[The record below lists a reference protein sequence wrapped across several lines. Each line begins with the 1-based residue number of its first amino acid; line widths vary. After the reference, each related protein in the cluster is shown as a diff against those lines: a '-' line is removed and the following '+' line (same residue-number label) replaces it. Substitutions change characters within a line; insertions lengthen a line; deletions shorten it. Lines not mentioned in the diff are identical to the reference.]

1 MAEQPGL
8 SASPDQKRVL
18 RRAWPHMRPHRRGI
32 IGALLLS
39 ALATATTVAV
49 PALIGA
55 AVDQLLAENRAGLM
69 WAVAGVCALAV
80 LRLVVFRQSEILLT
94 TVGERVVRHLRD
106 LAVHRLSRAPLRF
119 LEAHPSGD
127 LLRRTTTE
135 IADLA
140 NFVRSQLPEVL
151 TVGGYLLFTTVL
163 LLGYSPLL
171 TLALLVV
178 FVPAVLWVLR
188 TFKRAANPA
197 FAAEAARAGAV
208 ASTYRELVT
217 SREMLRTS
225 GGLSFWRQR
234 FLADNER
241 RYLAAR
247 RTQKALFLISLS
259 RLVQGATTGVL
270 LVFGGWLASR
280 GHISVGTV
288 VVFVLATRQLFESA
302 AQASNLVGQ
311 AQVSLVGLARLL
323 DLLRVTAEVGAD
335 PDEVPAQDGERPEPE
350 GEPRTSERG
359 TLEVV
364 EVDYSYVVGNE
375 VLHHLSVT
383 VEPGERIGLVGPTGA
398 GKTTLAKLVC
408 GLYEPDAGS
417 VRYDGV
423 DLRELSPAELRR
435 RIVLVPQRVHMIH
448 GTLLDNLALVPGEPD
463 HERVSGAVERLGLGD
478 WVESLPDGLHTR
490 LGREEGQLSAGE
502 LQLIGL
508 VRAALV
514 DPAVLVLDEATADID
529 PETAWRLETAIDTL
543 RTDRTLIVIAHREAT
558 IERLPRVVRLDHG
571 SVLATS

>member
-1 MAEQPGL
+1 M
-8 SASPDQKRVL
+8 
-18 RRAWPHMRPHRRGI
+18 RRAWPYMRPQRRGI
-32 IGALLLS
+32 AGALALS

-49 PALIGA
+49 PAVIGT
-55 AVDQLLAENRAGLM
+55 AVDQLLARDRTGL
-69 WAVAGVCALAV
+69 AVAVAAVCALAV
-80 LRLVVFRQSEILLT
+80 LRLVIFRQSEVLLT

-106 LAVHRLSRAPLRF
+106 LAVTRLSRAPLR
-119 LEAHPSGD
+119 LVEAQPSGD

-151 TVGGYLLFTTVL
+151 TVGGYLLFTTAL

-178 FVPAVLWVLR
+178 FVPCVLWVLR
-188 TFKRAANPA
+188 RFKKAANPA
-197 FAAEAARAGAV
+197 FAAEAAEAGKV

-217 SREMLRTS
+217 SREMLQTC
-225 GGLSFWRQR
+225 GGVGFWRTR
-234 FLADNER
+234 FLEDNRR
-241 RYLAAR
+241 RYGAAR
-247 RTQKALFLISLS
+247 RTQRALFVISLS
-259 RLVQGATTGVL
+259 RVVQGVTTGML
-270 LVFGGWLASR
+270 LLFGGWLASR

-323 DLLRVTAEVGAD
+323 NLLEVTAPASDGAK
-335 PDEVPAQDGERPEPE
+335 PQASGAGSQDGNTSRT
-350 GEPRTSERG
+350 GEHG
-359 TLEVV
+359 DLEIRQVS
-364 EVDYSYVVGNE
+364 YSYVTGTE
-375 VLHHLSVT
+375 VLHRLSAKIGA
-383 VEPGERIGLVGPTGA
+383 GERVGLVGPTGA
-398 GKTTLAKLVC
+398 GKTTLAKLIT
-408 GLYEPDAGS
+408 GLYDPDEGS
-417 VRYDGV
+417 VLYDGV
-423 DLRELSPAELRR
+423 DLRDLSAAELRR

-448 GTLLDNLALVPGEPD
+448 GTLLDNLALVPGEPGE
-463 HERVSGAVERLGLGD
+463 ERVRETVGRLGLTD
-478 WVESLPDGLHTR
+478 WVESLPKGLDSP
-490 LGREEGQLSAGE
+490 LGMGEGQLSAGE

-529 PETAWRLETAIDTL
+529 PDTAWHLETAIDAL

-558 IERLPRVVRLDHG
+558 IERLPRAIRLEHG
-571 SVLATS
+571 SVLAGS